1 MIMGHDKAEQILSVL
16 PGVDCNGHGGC
27 GKSSCSECAEAIAAG
42 ESPALCPACTQTEV
56 DKIAELMGVEA
67 PQAKDE
73 IAFVACSGDAAGK
86 ARFADCASC
95 REAVEKGF
103 VRGECKSGCVG
114 CGSCIEYCKFGAM
127 KVDNGDIIIDTDKC
141 TGCGACADAE
151 ACVQGV
157 IRMIPRDATNFI
169 PCSSRDED
177 DDLVREICGFGC
189 IGCGDCARA
198 CPEGAIDIID
208 NHAVINYD
216 KCVGCVACTVK
227 CKKKI
232 IVDTVHDL
240 TKLKDKV
247 AFVRCSGGKKA
258 SQVYKDLG
266 IQDCREAVKKVDPKD
281 YNLCTTGCTGQ
292 GNCTAVCRYGAIQ
305 VVDGTAQVDPDKCV
319 GCKDCTFACPKH
331 LIVMVPY
338 RGAKM
343 VPCASTDDYASKAEV
358 CDSGCIACEACV
370 SNCPNGAIHMEEA
383 HAVVDPELC
392 ENCNVCQYMCP
403 RNVIAERAVPE
414 YNYLQRA
421 ALGLGEGE

>member
-1 MIMGHDKAEQILSVL
+1 MCRLRCL
-16 PGVDCNGHGGC
+16 HG
-27 GKSSCSECAEAIAAG
+27 
-42 ESPALCPACTQTEV
+42 EV
-56 DKIAELMGVEA
+56 
-67 PQAKDE
+67 Q
-73 IAFVACSGDAAGK
+73 
-86 ARFADCASC
+86 
-95 REAVEKGF
+95 
-103 VRGECKSGCVG
+103 
-114 CGSCIEYCKFGAM
+114 
-127 KVDNGDIIIDTDKC
+127 
-141 TGCGACADAE
+141 
-151 ACVQGV
+151 
-157 IRMIPRDATNFI
+157 
-169 PCSSRDED
+169 
-177 DDLVREICGFGC
+177 
-189 IGCGDCARA
+189 
-198 CPEGAIDIID
+198 
-208 NHAVINYD
+208 
-216 KCVGCVACTVK
+216 
-227 CKKKI
+227 KKKI

-319 GCKDCTFACPKH
+319 GCKDCTYACPKH